1 MVKLGYRAAIDC
13 DGLEFEPC
21 SDLFFL
27 LFRPC
32 LEHLLQQGT
41 RLRGEER
48 LGHRGILAEKSLQ
61 GNVWRLVEKGRRGR
75 VLE

>member
-1 MVKLGYRAAIDC
+1 MVELGNGAAIDG
-13 DGLEFEPC
+13 DGLKLEPG

-27 LFRPC
+27 LVGPGA
-32 LEHLLQQGT
+32 EHLFEQWA
-41 RLRGEER
+41 RLGGDER
-48 LGHRGILAEKSLQ
+48 LGHRVILAEKSLQ